1 MIIHKRSSFLILGQN
16 AFLFFSSPD
25 VGYVQGMND
34 VLSRFLIVLG
44 SEAQAYWCFTNYM
57 ETVKR
62 DFLDD
67 GMLDKISK
75 FVILSHCCL
84 CPCMLDLIFFFVFW
98 FSCLVLFLYIF
109 WLNIARKM
117 LKKENL
123 ELQCMTATQTRI
135 KNVQQNDFC
144 KKMFFIL
151 LFLAL
156 LYVFFLLM
164 FF

>member
-1 MIIHKRSSFLILGQN
+1 MIIHKRSFFLILGQN
-16 AFLFFSSPD
+16 SFLFFSSPD

-84 CPCMLDLIFFFVFW
+84 CPCMLDLMFFFVFW
-98 FSCLVLFLYIF
+98 FSCCFYLFISF
-109 WLNIARKM
+109 G
-117 LKKENL
+117 
-123 ELQCMTATQTRI
+123 
-135 KNVQQNDFC
+135 
-144 KKMFFIL
+144 
-151 LFLAL
+151 
-156 LYVFFLLM
+156 
-164 FF
+164 

>member
-1 MIIHKRSSFLILGQN
+1 MILKIPVSHCVSIQPLLQCLPNYNTRFWNSMIIHKRSSFLILGQN
-16 AFLFFSSPD
+16 SFLFFSSPD

-84 CPCMLDLIFFFVFW
+84 CPCMLDLTFFFVFW
-98 FSCLVLFLYIF
+98 FSCCFYLFISF
-109 WLNIARKM
+109 G
-117 LKKENL
+117 
-123 ELQCMTATQTRI
+123 
-135 KNVQQNDFC
+135 
-144 KKMFFIL
+144 
-151 LFLAL
+151 
-156 LYVFFLLM
+156 
-164 FF
+164 

>member
-16 AFLFFSSPD
+16 SFLFFSSPD

-84 CPCMLDLIFFFVFW
+84 CPYLLDLMFFFVFGFLVVFIYLYLLAKYSVENVKERKSGTTKYDSYADAHQKCTTKW
-98 FSCLVLFLYIF
+98 FLQENVFYFAFPSFTLRFL
-109 WLNIARKM
+109 
-117 LKKENL
+117 
-123 ELQCMTATQTRI
+123 
-135 KNVQQNDFC
+135 
-144 KKMFFIL
+144 
-151 LFLAL
+151 
-156 LYVFFLLM
+156 LLM

>member
-16 AFLFFSSPD
+16 SFLFFSSPD

-84 CPCMLDLIFFFVFW
+84 CPCMLDLMVF
-98 FSCLVLFLYIF
+98 LLFLFIYIF
-109 WLNIARKM
+109 WLNIAWKM

-123 ELQCMTATQTRI
+123 ELQSMTATQTRI

-144 KKMFFIL
+144 KKMF
-151 LFLAL
+151 LFR
-156 LYVFFLLM
+156 FC
-164 FF
+164 

>member
-16 AFLFFSSPD
+16 SFLFFSSPD

-75 FVILSHCCL
+75 FVILSHYCL
-84 CPCMLDLIFFFVFW
+84 CPCMLDLMVFFVFW
-98 FSCLVLFLYIF
+98 FSCCFYLFISF
-109 WLNIARKM
+109 G
-117 LKKENL
+117 
-123 ELQCMTATQTRI
+123 
-135 KNVQQNDFC
+135 
-144 KKMFFIL
+144 
-151 LFLAL
+151 
-156 LYVFFLLM
+156 
-164 FF
+164 